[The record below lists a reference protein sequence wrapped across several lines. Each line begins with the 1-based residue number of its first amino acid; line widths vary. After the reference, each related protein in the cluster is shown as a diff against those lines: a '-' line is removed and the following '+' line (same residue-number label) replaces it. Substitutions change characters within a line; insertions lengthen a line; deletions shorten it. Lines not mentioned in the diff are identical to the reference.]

1 MFDYCTLISSRK
13 ISYFQNLS
21 ASLIPV
27 MVHYFVN
34 YRFLKTKICFEKISS
49 THFYQKTF
57 MSPFLRNNMLRS
69 ITNYLVTKYN
79 ELPRLFKFY
88 RYLEN
93 LADQGHG
100 K

>member
-1 MFDYCTLISSRK
+1 
-13 ISYFQNLS
+13 
-21 ASLIPV
+21 
-27 MVHYFVN
+27 
-34 YRFLKTKICFEKISS
+34 
-49 THFYQKTF
+49 

-69 ITNYLVTKYN
+69 IKNYLVTNYN

-100 K
+100 T

>member
-1 MFDYCTLISSRK
+1 
-13 ISYFQNLS
+13 
-21 ASLIPV
+21 
-27 MVHYFVN
+27 
-34 YRFLKTKICFEKISS
+34 
-49 THFYQKTF
+49 

-69 ITNYLVTKYN
+69 IKNYLVTNYK